1 MKPVLNILHTDET
14 PPTYNRTNK
23 FTGVF
28 QSIVDSYGIATY
40 LEINPG
46 ILFYFFIFFL
56 APYTIITFPFIFSCM
71 FGDLGHG
78 FLMLLCGLF
87 LVLREKN
94 LQARQINNEVLKILF
109 PLIIF

>member
-1 MKPVLNILHTDET
+1 MNILHTDET
-14 PPTYNRTNK
+14 PPTFNRTNK
-23 FTGVF
+23 FTAVF

-40 LEINPG
+40 LELNPG
-46 ILFYFFIFFL
+46 LFILLILYIFL

-94 LQARQINNEVLKILF
+94 LQARQIDNEV
-109 PLIIF
+109 